1 MINRLIKTTKDF
13 LSKGHV
19 RSVKA
24 KNQIIYSF
32 LLKGISIVIGLAF
45 VPLILNYLDAERYGI
60 WLTLSSI
67 IGWASFFDIGLG
79 NGLRNRFAEAIA
91 NGKHELARTYVS
103 TTYAL
108 LGGLLFSVLILF
120 YIINPFLN
128 WQRILNTHTIGS
140 YELSVIAL
148 IVFTFFILR
157 FFFNIIGVIL
167 LASQRSSINSSFGPL
182 GNIFALLIIFILTK
196 TTEGSLVNLAF
207 VLSFLPV
214 FVLAVATLFFF
225 KKDYKQYRPAYRYV
239 DWSKSK
245 DLLGLGIK
253 FFYFQIS
260 AIIFF
265 STANFLIAQF
275 ADQTAVA
282 AYNISYKL
290 LFMINMVYGIILTPF
305 WSAITEAQARGDFPW
320 IKRMLRKLNLLSL
333 IMSVALLMV
342 LFISP
347 YIYKIWIGDKINI
360 PFSLNL
366 IIAIYLIQQLFIA
379 PFSNLINGLGKLKLG
394 MYIITI
400 KLIFFIPLAF
410 FLGSRYA
417 ANGVVLSML
426 LIQLPS
432 LILEPMQVN
441 KLVNQKANGIWNK

>member
-1 MINRLIKTTKDF
+1 MIIQLIKNSKSS
-13 LSKGHV
+13 LLKGHT
-19 RSVKA
+19 RTVKA
-24 KNQIIYSF
+24 KKQIVYSL
-32 LLKGISIVIGLAF
+32 LLKGISIFIGLAF

-91 NGKHELARTYVS
+91 NDKHELARTYVS
-103 TTYAL
+103 TTYAI
-108 LGGLLFSVLILF
+108 LGGLLLIILVLF
-120 YIINPFLN
+120 YIVNPFLN

-140 YELSVIAL
+140 GELSVVAL

-157 FFFNIIGVIL
+157 FFFNLIGVIL
-167 LASQRSSINSSFGPL
+167 LASQRPSVNSIFGPV
-182 GNIFALLIIFILTK
+182 GNLLALLIIFILTK
-196 TTEGSLVNLAF
+196 TTEGSLINLAF

-214 FVLAVATLFFF
+214 FVLAAATLFFF
-225 KKDYKQYRPAYRYV
+225 KKDYKPYRPTYRYI
-239 DWSKSK
+239 DLSKAK

-290 LFMINMVYGIILTPF
+290 LFMVNMVYGIILTPF

-320 IKRMLRKLNLLSL
+320 IKKILRKLNLLSFAMSIGL
-333 IMSVALLMV
+333 IVLLFMSPV
-342 LFISP
+342 
-347 YIYKIWIGDKINI
+347 IYKIWIGNKIDI
-360 PFSLNL
+360 SFSLNL
-366 IIAIYLIQQLFIA
+366 IIALYLIQQLFIA
-379 PFSNLINGLGKLKLG
+379 PFSNFINGLGKLKLG
-394 MYIITI
+394 MYIITA
-400 KLIFFIPLAF
+400 KLLLFIPLAYF
-410 FLGSRYA
+410 MGNKYS

-432 LILEPMQVN
+432 LILEPLQVY